1 MKLRSF
7 PKNTPLALACAAL
20 FTPLVYGQDSAPT
33 TTLDEVVV
41 TAIHD
46 QSAVQVVTDPKIPR
60 QPVPASDAADYLQT
74 IPGFS
79 AVRSGGTNGD
89 PVFRGQ
95 FGSRLPLLT
104 NGMQMLGACPGR
116 MDTPSSYIAPETFD
130 VLTLIKGPQTVLWGP
145 GASAG
150 VVRFERER
158 PDFAAGPVNFT
169 ASLLGA
175 SAGRN
180 DQNADLAAGND
191 QFYARISANH
201 SHGQDYKDG
210 DGTSI
215 PSGWNK
221 WNADAALG
229 WTPDADTL
237 VELSAG
243 AGDGWARSAARG
255 MDGTQFRRD
264 SLGLRLQKQN
274 ITPWL
279 SKVEA
284 QIYRNE
290 ADHLMD
296 NFQRRPL
303 PPGKM
308 AMASNVKRVVPGGRI
323 AATLQPTPA
332 LTADIGLDLQR
343 NTHEGRSGM
352 GMSYLN
358 KPWVRDAK
366 FANLGLFSELRWQAA
381 PSTLWVGG
389 LRLDR
394 AQAWDYR
401 NPASTHK
408 RDESA
413 LPSGFVRWEQ
423 TLASGATTYVGLG
436 HVQRFP
442 DYWELISGK
451 AGNVFATLEPEKT
464 TQLDVGANWKGQN
477 WQFWTSAYAGMVRDF
492 ILFDYASNPSKARNI
507 DARTAGFE
515 LGGSYK
521 LAPAWTAQATVA
533 YTWGSNRSDGTAL
546 PQMPPLEARL
556 GLDYAQGPWT
566 AGALW
571 RLVAAQHRYTQD
583 QGNVVGRDMGA
594 SSGFGVLSLH
604 ASYRVQRQLKITV
617 GVDNLLDKTYAEH
630 LNLAGNA
637 GFGFPAN
644 TRLNEPGRTLWL
656 RADMQF

>member
-7 PKNTPLALACAAL
+7 PKNTPLALACTAL

-104 NGMQMLGACPGR
+104 NGTQMLGACPGR

-191 QFYARISANH
+191 HFYARISANH
-201 SHGQDYKDG
+201 SRGQDYKDG

-308 AMASNVKRVVPGGRI
+308 AMASNVKRVVTGGRI

-423 TLASGATTYVGLG
+423 TLSSGATTYVGLG

-464 TQLDVGANWKGQN
+464 TQLDVGANWKGEN

-571 RLVAAQHRYTQD
+571 RLVAAQHRYTKD

>member
-20 FTPLVYGQDSAPT
+20 FTPLVYAQGSAPT
-33 TTLDEVVV
+33 KTLDEVVV

-104 NGMQMLGACPGR
+104 NGTQMLGACPGR

-201 SHGQDYKDG
+201 SRGQDYKDG

-308 AMASNVKRVVPGGRI
+308 AMASNVKRVVTGGRI

>member
-20 FTPLVYGQDSAPT
+20 FTPLVYAQDSAPT

-201 SHGQDYKDG
+201 SHCQDYKDG

-308 AMASNVKRVVPGGRI
+308 AMASNVKRVVTGGRI

-423 TLASGATTYVGLG
+423 TLSSGATTYVGLG

>member
-7 PKNTPLALACAAL
+7 PKNTPLALACTAL

-308 AMASNVKRVVPGGRI
+308 AMASNVKRVVTGGRI

-423 TLASGATTYVGLG
+423 TLSSGATTYVGLG

>member
-20 FTPLVYGQDSAPT
+20 FTPLVYAQDSAPT

-308 AMASNVKRVVPGGRI
+308 AMASNVKRVVTGGRI

-644 TRLNEPGRTLWL
+644 IRLNEPGRTLWL

>member
-221 WNADAALG
+221 WNADATLG

-308 AMASNVKRVVPGGRI
+308 AMASNVKRVVTGGRI

-423 TLASGATTYVGLG
+423 TLSSGATTYVGLG

>member
-20 FTPLVYGQDSAPT
+20 FTPLVYAQDSAPT

-104 NGMQMLGACPGR
+104 NGTQMLGACPGR

-308 AMASNVKRVVPGGRI
+308 AMASNVKRVVTGGRI

-423 TLASGATTYVGLG
+423 TLSSGATTYVGLG

-644 TRLNEPGRTLWL
+644 IRLNEPGRTLWL

>member
-20 FTPLVYGQDSAPT
+20 FTPLVYAQDSAPT

-104 NGMQMLGACPGR
+104 NGTQMLGACPGR

-308 AMASNVKRVVPGGRI
+308 AMASNVKRVVTGGRI

-533 YTWGSNRSDGTAL
+533 YTWGSNRSDSTAL

-644 TRLNEPGRTLWL
+644 IRLNEPGRTLWL

>member
-7 PKNTPLALACAAL
+7 PKNTPLALACTAL

-308 AMASNVKRVVPGGRI
+308 AMASNVKRVVTGGRI

>member
-20 FTPLVYGQDSAPT
+20 FTPLVYAQDSAPT

-104 NGMQMLGACPGR
+104 NGTQMLGACPGR

-158 PDFAAGPVNFT
+158 PDFAASPVNFT

-308 AMASNVKRVVPGGRI
+308 AMASNVKRVVTGGRI

-423 TLASGATTYVGLG
+423 TLSSGATTYVGLG

-533 YTWGSNRSDGTAL
+533 YTWGSNRSDSTAL

>member
-33 TTLDEVVV
+33 KTLDEVVV

-308 AMASNVKRVVPGGRI
+308 AMASNVKRVVTGGRI

-533 YTWGSNRSDGTAL
+533 YTWGSNRSDSTAL

-644 TRLNEPGRTLWL
+644 IRLNEPGRTLWL

>member
-20 FTPLVYGQDSAPT
+20 FTPLVYAQDSAPT
-33 TTLDEVVV
+33 KTLDEVVV

-104 NGMQMLGACPGR
+104 NGTQMLGACPGR

-308 AMASNVKRVVPGGRI
+308 AMASNVKRVVTGGRI

-533 YTWGSNRSDGTAL
+533 YTWGSNRSDSTAL